1 MGLARWRVSHL
12 RLEGE
17 DLPLNYSRSD
27 QVVVSQVPDLLVS
40 LVLVLV
46 SVMSELA
53 SMVLVVSS
61 IVLVVLQAVCPR
73 SRRNELF
80 VV

>member
-1 MGLARWRVSHL
+1 MGLARQRMR
-12 RLEGE
+12 RLQSEGE
-17 DLPLNYSRSD
+17 DLPLSYSRSD
-27 QVVVSQVPDLLVS
+27 QVVVSQVPDLLVY

-46 SVMSELA
+46 SVMSELV

-61 IVLVVLQAVCPR
+61 IVSEVLQVVCPR

-80 VV
+80 LV

>member
-1 MGLARWRVSHL
+1 M
-12 RLEGE
+12 
-17 DLPLNYSRSD
+17 
-27 QVVVSQVPDLLVS
+27 VSQVPDLLVS

-80 VV
+80 LV

>member
-1 MGLARWRVSHL
+1 MR
-12 RLEGE
+12 RLQSEGE
-17 DLPLNYSRSD
+17 DLPLNYSRSN

-61 IVLVVLQAVCPR
+61 IVLVVLQVGRPQ
-73 SRRNELF
+73 SRRI
-80 VV
+80 